1 MWISCL
7 DISKTSQYLLYWYV
21 KIKHDCSW
29 KRFLPKHCDNS
40 IWSKIRSTIHDEFFL
55 VRPNVS
61 QTNIFF
67 AKMQLLNLL
76 LKYHFQE
83 IFVDSLLYINFV
95 FLCNVVLHIVVPKFT
110 CNLVY
115 IFKRRPYRAN
125 NYILCFIEKWWQN

>member
-1 MWISCL
+1 MIKNSL
-7 DISKTSQYLLYWYV
+7 DHSWRVFSGASKCQ
-21 KIKHDCSW
+21 
-29 KRFLPKHCDNS
+29 
-40 IWSKIRSTIHDEFFL
+40 
-55 VRPNVS
+55 PNKY
-61 QTNIFF
+61 FF

-125 NYILCFIEKWWQN
+125 NYILCFIEKWWQNLFPWKNIFATPLNTYTYKNDVNVIKYFVFCRNKSIVD